1 MKILIVGLGSIGQRH
16 ARNLRTI
23 LGDSV
28 ELLAWRVRALTRV
41 ITPAMQAD
49 SSRNVE
55 AEYNIRAFDDLSQA
69 LAEKP
74 DAAFI
79 CNPTSLHVSVAQSCA
94 EQNCHLFIEKPVSHT
109 LTGLR
114 ELLTTVNARKLVTL
128 VGYQFRFHPCLK
140 VVSGLLAA
148 QAIGRILTV
157 RATVGEYL
165 PGWHAYEDYR
175 QTYAASAALGGG
187 VILSQIHEFDYLYSL
202 FGLPRSVYSLGGHWS
217 SLDLLDVED
226 TASTLMDFLVEDKS
240 VAVHLQQDYVQRLPC
255 RQCEIVGEQGKIV
268 ADFATLRV
276 IAPGVNLDFGDFSGF
291 DRNQLYL
298 NQTKHFLACL
308 NGRELPIVD
317 LRAGIQSL
325 RMALA
330 AKESIQTGQPVA
342 LATEFRS

>member
-28 ELLAWRVRALTRV
+28 DLIAYRVRGLTRV
-41 ITPAMQAD
+41 ITPAIQAD

-55 AEYNIRAFDDLSQA
+55 AEYNIKPFDDLGHA

-79 CNPTSLHVSVAQSCA
+79 CNPTSHHISVAQSCA
-94 EQNCHLFIEKPVSHT
+94 EQNCHLFIEKPVSHS
-109 LTGLR
+109 LAGLR
-114 ELLTTVNARKLVTL
+114 ELLATVSARKLVTL

-140 VVSGLLAA
+140 AVSDLLAA
-148 QAIGRILTV
+148 HAIGRILTV
-157 RATVGEYL
+157 RATIGEYL
-165 PGWHAYEDYR
+165 AGWHAYEDYR

-202 FGLPRSVYSLGGHWS
+202 FGFPRSVYSLGGHWS
-217 SLDLLDVED
+217 SLDLDVED
-226 TASTLMDFLVEDKS
+226 TASTLMDFLVDDKS
-240 VAVHLQQDYVQRLPC
+240 VAVHLQQDYVQRPPC
-255 RQCEIVGEQGKIV
+255 RQCEIVGEQGKIM
-268 ADFATLRV
+268 ADFTALRL
-276 IAPGVNLDFGDFSGF
+276 IAPGINLDFSGF
-291 DRNQLYL
+291 DRNQLFL
-298 NQTKHFLACL
+298 SQTKHFLACL
-308 NGRELPIVD
+308 DSRESPLVD

-330 AKESIQTGQPVA
+330 AKDSIETGQPVA
-342 LATEFRS
+342 LATEF